1 VTQRLS
7 EAATAAPAPALPRAA
22 RLAIAAVTG
31 LAVGALTS
39 VLQKYLNQ
47 PWLSLVNSAS
57 PWLAPVF
64 ALGALWRRPPAAAL
78 AGLGTGLLEL
88 AGYYL
93 TAAARGYP
101 AGGAILVFWTICAV
115 IGGPVFGVAGW
126 LWWRGSRR
134 WSALGAAVLPAAFG
148 AEAAVVYAWSLH
160 YYSSAVLLAVLG
172 AVALAVTGWHRRQYP
187 RAAGWL
193 VVTFAAGVAAE
204 LVLHLV
210 YRQSR

>member
-7 EAATAAPAPALPRAA
+7 EAATAASAPGLPRAA
-22 RLAIAAVTG
+22 RLATLAVTG

-64 ALGALWRRPPAAAL
+64 GLGALWRRPRAAAA
-78 AGLGTGLLEL
+78 AGLATGLLEL
-88 AGYYL
+88 TGYYL

-101 AGGAILVFWTICAV
+101 AGGAILVFWAVCAV
-115 IGGPVFGVAGW
+115 AGGPLFGAAGW
-126 LWWRGSRR
+126 LWWRGARR
-134 WSALGAAVLPAAFG
+134 WSALGAAVLPAAFL
-148 AEAAVVYAWSLH
+148 AEAAVVYAWDLR
-160 YYSSAVLLAVLG
+160 YYSSAVLLAVIGAAVLG
-172 AVALAVTGWHRRQYP
+172 LTGWRGRQYP

-193 VVTFAAGVAAE
+193 VVTFGAGAAAE
-204 LVLHLV
+204 LVLHLI
-210 YRQSR
+210 YSQSF